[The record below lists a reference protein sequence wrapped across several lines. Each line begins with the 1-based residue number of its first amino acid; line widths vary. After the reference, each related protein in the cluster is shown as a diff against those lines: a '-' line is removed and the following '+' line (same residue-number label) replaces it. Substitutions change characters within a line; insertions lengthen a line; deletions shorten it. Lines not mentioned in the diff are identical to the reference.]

1 MKYILPTH
9 FQKVSQERDM
19 NEKEDNT
26 KFYTLQIDNATKN
39 NKTRP
44 WIIFLGRRR
53 GSRKGAGARKEVRE
67 KDGGLGKERG
77 EKGERSIEGK
87 CGG

>member
-1 MKYILPTH
+1 
-9 FQKVSQERDM
+9 M

-44 WIIFLGRRR
+44 WIIFLGWRR

-67 KDGGLGKERG
+67 KDGGLGKERR
-77 EKGERSIEGK
+77 EKGERSSKASAEGNVRCRHTSSQGLIRK
-87 CGG
+87 